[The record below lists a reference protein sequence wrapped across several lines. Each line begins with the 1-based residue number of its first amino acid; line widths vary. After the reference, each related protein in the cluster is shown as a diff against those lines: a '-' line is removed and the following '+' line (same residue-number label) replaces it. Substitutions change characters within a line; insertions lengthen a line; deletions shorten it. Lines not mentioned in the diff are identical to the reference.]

1 MVQFKV
7 FLQISLVVGRGT
19 HAADSHSVGDGMLAM
34 VLNELANYLI
44 RRPSTAQQTYAGIQ
58 DAYIFCGT
66 DVLPS

>member
-1 MVQFKV
+1 MLSGIIQGILTNF
-7 FLQISLVVGRGT
+7 FSRGT

-34 VLNELANYLI
+34 VLNELADYLI